1 VFGIKKLDIKDL
13 EVALLYSLAYLTLIT
28 KLLASTGFVH
38 GVLVV
43 ILLLVV
49 LYLIAYLMYKDSR
62 KAAALALLSFS
73 THIFIGVVLSLILYP
88 QIDILNPELTITKVI
103 IFLNG
108 FVSTLISILMIK
120 TGKIPKI
127 DLSLG
132 AIAGGVASSLVGR
145 R

>member
-1 VFGIKKLDIKDL
+1 MFGIKKLDIKDL
-13 EVALLYSLAYLTLIT
+13 EVALLYSLVYLTLIT
-28 KLLASTGFVH
+28 KLLASTTFVS

-49 LYLIAYLMYKDSR
+49 LYLVAYLMYEDTR
-62 KAAALALLSFS
+62 KAVALALLSFCVY
-73 THIFIGVVLSLILYP
+73 IFIGVVLSLILYP
-88 QIDILNPELTITKVI
+88 QIDITNPELTITKVI

-108 FVSTLISILMIK
+108 FVSSLISILMIK

-127 DLSLG
+127 DVPLG
-132 AIAGGVASSLVGR
+132 AIAGGVASSLAGR